1 MEFLVFI
8 WLISLTVLLPM
19 VVVKITTDYK
29 RQRLEMEHAKMEAR
43 EGMTLGELKAVIRQ
57 SVEEANAPLAERVER
72 LEHRLL
78 PPEDTVLLEEPDR
91 TVGRQ
96 RVT

>member
-1 MEFLVFI
+1 MEFFVFI
-8 WLISLTVLLPM
+8 WLVSLTVLLPLA
-19 VVVKITTDYK
+19 VVKITTDYK

-43 EGMTLGELKAVIRQ
+43 EGMTLGELKTIIRGA
-57 SVEEANAPLAERVER
+57 VEEANAPLAERVER

-78 PPEDTVLLEEPDR
+78 PPEDTVLLDEPER